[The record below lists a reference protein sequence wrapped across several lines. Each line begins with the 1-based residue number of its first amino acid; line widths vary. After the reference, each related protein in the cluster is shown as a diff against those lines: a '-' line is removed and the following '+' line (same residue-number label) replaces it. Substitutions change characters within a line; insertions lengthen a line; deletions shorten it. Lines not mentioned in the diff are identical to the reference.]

1 MATCGQSGPFGSSF
15 ACLIAGQLSSV
26 SLGEAALGL
35 SLPPSITFP
44 SAGLCW
50 LPGVAG
56 RAVCC
61 LWGRPGRNSVLA
73 MGFQQEV
80 VQILRPAP
88 IPCDLLKG
96 TRALSPARAEELH
109 RISQTVFFGF

>member
-1 MATCGQSGPFGSSF
+1 M
-15 ACLIAGQLSSV
+15 
-26 SLGEAALGL
+26 
-35 SLPPSITFP
+35 
-44 SAGLCW
+44 
-50 LPGVAG
+50 
-56 RAVCC
+56 
-61 LWGRPGRNSVLA
+61 LA

-88 IPCDLLKG
+88 VPCDLLKG